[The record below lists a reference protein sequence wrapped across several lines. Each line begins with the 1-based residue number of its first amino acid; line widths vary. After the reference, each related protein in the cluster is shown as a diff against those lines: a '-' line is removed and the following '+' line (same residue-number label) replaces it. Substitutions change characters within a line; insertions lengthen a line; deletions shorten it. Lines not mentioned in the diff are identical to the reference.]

1 MAALV
6 KLFCWLFLIY
16 YLIKFLSRLL
26 FPLLLKKFM
35 KSMMQR
41 GVNNRYK
48 HKKDNNEEGKVVIE
62 KMKSKKSKSKNI
74 GEYIDFEEIEE

>member
-1 MAALV
+1 
-6 KLFCWLFLIY
+6 
-16 YLIKFLSRLL
+16 
-26 FPLLLKKFM
+26 
-35 KSMMQR
+35 MMQR

-48 HKKDNNEEGKVVIE
+48 HKNDNNEEGKVIIE